1 MVINYLNILGALR
14 SPHKANSPLIVDAD
28 AVLPL
33 PTSLQSFESIA
44 WWNAQIIKNLRPV
57 KLFQLS
63 KRRTL
68 DIDPEAYASALEK
81 GLGVLALETL
91 YCHGLIVTHC
101 VNNVNRC
108 YIPADSALA
117 SQNGRFMRSNV
128 EIQRLAQPSD
138 GMTR

>member
-68 DIDPEAYASALEK
+68 DIDPEA
-81 GLGVLALETL
+81 
-91 YCHGLIVTHC
+91 
-101 VNNVNRC
+101 
-108 YIPADSALA
+108 
-117 SQNGRFMRSNV
+117 
-128 EIQRLAQPSD
+128 
-138 GMTR
+138 